1 MTINSQV
8 LFHIANLQ
16 SMNEFETE
24 DGVIGDGATRDQNHE
39 LGLTK
44 ELK

>member
-1 MTINSQV
+1 
-8 LFHIANLQ
+8 
-16 SMNEFETE
+16 MNEFETE
-24 DGVIGDGATRDQNHE
+24 DGMIGDGVAGDQNHE